1 MSLAQFRERCTAAA
15 LTAQADRDW
24 LLNRWTNYPHYCQE
38 QSVQFQLIELQEE
51 LLAALYGCKPELI
64 PESALVTQAGDIQP
78 GAIDAPGS
86 SSGHQMCQNWQ
97 DSSLESLTLG
107 YLNLELRGLSRAIW
121 LALLWSG
128 GAVRPFERRWYNAG
142 DLVQYWPVA
151 WSLTY
156 GCPEEH
162 KDDKRFQLIAYAF
175 AVSAEYTRRHP
186 KNRTHKAAA
195 YFMAAAQQ
203 WGLYD

>member
-1 MSLAQFRERCTAAA
+1 VSLAQFRERCTAAA
-15 LTAQADRDW
+15 LTAQAYQDW
-24 LLNRWTNYPHYCQE
+24 LLDFWDKNPDYCDK
-38 QSVQFQLIELQEE
+38 QSVEFQLMETQEE

-64 PESALVTQAGDIQP
+64 TESALVTQAGDIQP

-107 YLNLELRGLSRAIW
+107 DLNLELRGLSRAIW

-151 WSLTY
+151 WDVTY
-156 GCPEEH
+156 GCPEGQ
-162 KDDKRFQLIAYAF
+162 KDHRRQLLINYAF
-175 AVSAEYTRRHP
+175 MVSAEYTRRHP

-195 YFMAAAQQ
+195 YFMSAAQQ